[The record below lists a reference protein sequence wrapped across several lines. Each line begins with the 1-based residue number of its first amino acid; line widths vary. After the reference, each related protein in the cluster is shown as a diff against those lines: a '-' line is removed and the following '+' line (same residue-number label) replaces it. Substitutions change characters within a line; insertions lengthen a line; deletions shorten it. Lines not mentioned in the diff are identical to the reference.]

1 MFYAN
6 RAADELAGGTFPKAP
21 GSEGLSA
28 FYGLFHPDGRPM
40 ADAETPAARA
50 ARGERFANVRLDW
63 DTPGGRRSM
72 LVAGGTVQV
81 PGTPSVG
88 IVTFEDITE
97 VESARRRAD
106 TLAEVG
112 AALEGSLDP
121 RAMAMVVARVA
132 VPRFTDW
139 CAVELADAGDGR
151 TRVAVAGGPEPEAPT
166 HIPLQGGEGE
176 VGSLL
181 VAPRSAA
188 ALEALRDLADRCAL
202 SLENARLYGELQRTR
217 DELEAIFAGVADAV
231 TVQDADG
238 RLRYVNEAAVR
249 LLGVPVGRPTAET
262 LLAAEPADLR
272 DPFELIGEDGLPFPY
287 ERLPGRIALT
297 GAEPEPVTARYRVRE
312 TGEEHWVRI
321 KARPLRAPDGTV
333 THAINVVE
341 DITDLKQAEQTQR
354 LLAEAGRVLASSLDY
369 EATLRSVAWLL
380 VPALADWCMVD
391 LRTDRG
397 LERVAVAH
405 ADPALA
411 ALAEGLQ
418 GIVIDPAG
426 TEGPAAVAR
435 TGRSELHPEVEAAHV
450 AAAAR
455 SPRHHEL
462 LSQLG
467 VRAALSVPMTL
478 RGQRL
483 GVLTLSVTT
492 SGRTLGPEQL
502 ELAEE
507 FARRAA
513 VAVDNARTHQ
523 QRSAIARTLQNSLL
537 PPALPEI
544 AGIEGAAL
552 YRPAG
557 EGTDV
562 GGDFYDLFSVG
573 ENEWIAVIGDVCGKG
588 AEAAAVTALAR
599 YTIRA
604 AAVRRRSPARI
615 LGWLND
621 AMRRQDIGGR
631 FCTITCVHLDTGRER
646 MRVTV
651 ACGGHPPALLRRAGG
666 TVEEV
671 GELGTLLGLMPDPT
685 LSDAHAELGPGDTLL
700 LYTDGITEARA
711 PERVISE
718 EELRDAV
725 ARGPARSAQALVEHV
740 AAVAMG
746 KEGTPPRDD
755 IAVLA
760 LHARG

>member
-1 MFYAN
+1 
-6 RAADELAGGTFPKAP
+6 
-21 GSEGLSA
+21 
-28 FYGLFHPDGRPM
+28 
-40 ADAETPAARA
+40 
-50 ARGERFANVRLDW
+50 
-63 DTPGGRRSM
+63 M
-72 LVAGGTVQV
+72 LVAGGTVHV
-81 PGTPSVG
+81 PGTRPAGV
-88 IVTFEDITE
+88 VTFEDITDLE
-97 VESARRRAD
+97 AARRRAD

-121 RAMAMVVARVA
+121 RAMAMVVARLA
-132 VPRFTDW
+132 VPRLTDW
-139 CAVELADAGDGR
+139 CAVELTDADGGR
-151 TRVAVAGGPEPEAPT
+151 ARAAVAGGPEPEAPT
-166 HIPLQGGEGE
+166 HLPLQGGKGP
-176 VGSLL
+176 VGTLL
-181 VAPRSAA
+181 AAPRGPAS
-188 ALEALRDLADRCAL
+188 LEGLRDLADRCGL
-202 SLENARLYGELQRTR
+202 SLENARLYGELQRAR

-231 TVQDADG
+231 TVQGADG
-238 RLRYVNEAAVR
+238 RLRFVNEAAVR
-249 LLGVPVGRPTAET
+249 LLGAPIGRTTAEA
-262 LLAAEPADLR
+262 LLAAAPADLR
-272 DPFELIGEDGLPFPY
+272 DPFEMLGEDGLPFPW

-297 GAEPEPVTARYRVRE
+297 GVEPEPVTARYRVRE
-312 TGEEHWVRI
+312 TGEERWVRI
-321 KARPLRAPDGTV
+321 KARPLRGADGDI
-333 THAINVVE
+333 THAINVIE
-341 DITDLKQAEQTQR
+341 DITDLKEAAETQR

-369 EATLRSVAWLL
+369 QATLRSVAWLL
-380 VPALADWCMVD
+380 VPALGDWCMVD
-391 LRTDRG
+391 LRTERG

-411 ALAEGLQ
+411 ELAEGLQ

-435 TGRSELHPEVEAAHV
+435 TGRSELHPEVGEAHI

-455 SPRHHEL
+455 SPEHHAL
-462 LSQLG
+462 LAQLG

-483 GVLTLSVTT
+483 GVLTLSITT

-513 VAVDNARTHQ
+513 VAVDNARVHR

-537 PPALPEI
+537 PPVLPEI
-544 AGIEGAAL
+544 PGLEGAAL

-557 EGTDV
+557 DGNDV

-573 ENEWIAVIGDVCGKG
+573 DDEWIAVIGDVCGKG

-621 AMRRQDIGGR
+621 AMRRQDVHGR

-646 MRVTV
+646 MQVTA
-651 ACGGHPPALLRRAGG
+651 ACGGHPPALLRRAAGG
-666 TVEEV
+666 VEEV

-685 LSDAHAELGPGDTLL
+685 LIDARAELGPGDTLL

-711 PERVISE
+711 PERVLSE
-718 EELRDAV
+718 EALREAV
-725 ARGPARSAQALVEHV
+725 DRGPAGSAQALVEHV
-740 AAVAMG
+740 AAVAVG